1 MVNLG
6 SKEQDFISDLD
17 PVVENDENTWTIRPD
32 LLLLPIVVKFVPE
45 ITNLSVSS
53 FFFLS
58 S

>member
-6 SKEQDFISDLD
+6 SKEQDFISELD
-17 PVVENDENTWTIRPD
+17 PVVENDENTWTIH
-32 LLLLPIVVKFVPE
+32 VKFVPE

>member
-6 SKEQDFISDLD
+6 SKEQDFISELD
-17 PVVENDENTWTIRPD
+17 PVVENDENTWTI
-32 LLLLPIVVKFVPE
+32 LPIVVKFVPE